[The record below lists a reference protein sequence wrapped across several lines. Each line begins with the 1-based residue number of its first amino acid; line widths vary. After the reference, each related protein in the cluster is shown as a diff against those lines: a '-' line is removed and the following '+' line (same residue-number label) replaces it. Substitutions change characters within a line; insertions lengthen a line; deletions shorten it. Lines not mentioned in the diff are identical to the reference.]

1 MFFDVREVLLKHSRR
16 RLYLRCLQRTHT
28 YGDEGGGGACGAP
41 QFGRLVARAPGLRSA
56 PLGDDRCARARRK
69 ADPEVSETGGFARCG
84 EKLWRGGLPCA
95 TSAQV
100 KPVWVSSDE
109 RRDERYVL

>member
-1 MFFDVREVLLKHSRR
+1 M
-16 RLYLRCLQRTHT
+16 
-28 YGDEGGGGACGAP
+28 
-41 QFGRLVARAPGLRSA
+41 RSA
-56 PLGDDRCARARRK
+56 PLGDDRCASARRE
-69 ADPEVSETGGFARCG
+69 ADPEVSETGGFACCG
-84 EKLWRGGLPCA
+84 EKLWRGWFSRA

>member
-1 MFFDVREVLLKHSRR
+1 MLTFTPPPGSEVRRPRGSPVWA
-16 RLYLRCLQRTHT
+16 Y
-28 YGDEGGGGACGAP
+28 
-41 QFGRLVARAPGLRSA
+41 LVARVPGLRSA
-56 PLGDDRCARARRK
+56 PLGDDRCASARRE
-69 ADPEVSETGGFARCG
+69 ADPEVVETGGFARCG
-84 EKLWRGGLPCA
+84 EKLWRGWFSRA